1 MTWPPRTIFAVSV
14 LVLLVVV
21 LLAATFLPWYRQL
34 PLSRTVQRVVVA
46 CVIMVLLVLIAWV
59 FFVPVYWD

>member
-34 PLSRTVQRVVVA
+34 PLSRTVRRVVVA